1 MVNLDRWKIILKGP
15 HIKMACRNKLK
26 EEEIND
32 HIEIDHEGIQS
43 PKNWALEIT
52 ALIDRE
58 GGCDVH
64 SRDLR
69 LWSWTG
75 LWKEQ
80 DGTWITDKN
89 CVMICKS
96 QIYYAF
102 LKLNYQLSSEVLQY
116 NRPGCWEKWGCCSV
130 SRQVFSFWQW
140 LMELPPFSVW
150 IRVQITLPL
159 KSDACWMER
168 QE

>member
-1 MVNLDRWKIILKGP
+1 MANLDRWKIILKGP

-64 SRDLR
+64 GRDLR
-69 LWSWTG
+69 PWSWAG
-75 LWKEQ
+75 LWKKQE
-80 DGTWITDKN
+80 GTRITDKN
-89 CVMICKS
+89 CVMICMS

-102 LKLNYQLSSEVLQY
+102 LKLSCQLSCEGLPAQEVKVHSLGREGPLEKGMTTHSSILAWRSPRTEEPGGLQSMGS
-116 NRPGCWEKWGCCSV
+116 PKSWV
-130 SRQVFSFWQW
+130 W
-140 LMELPPFSVW
+140 L
-150 IRVQITLPL
+150 
-159 KSDACWMER
+159 SD
-168 QE
+168 